1 MAYTELWLKAGE
13 GMESMGYLILVAL
26 VALPLCVMGLFL
38 VLMITGVFSEPEGA
52 EGAAMGY
59 RLSWKG
65 HELWPG

>member
-1 MAYTELWLKAGE
+1 MAYTELRLKAGE

-52 EGAAMGY
+52 EGVAMGY

-65 HELWPG
+65 HEL